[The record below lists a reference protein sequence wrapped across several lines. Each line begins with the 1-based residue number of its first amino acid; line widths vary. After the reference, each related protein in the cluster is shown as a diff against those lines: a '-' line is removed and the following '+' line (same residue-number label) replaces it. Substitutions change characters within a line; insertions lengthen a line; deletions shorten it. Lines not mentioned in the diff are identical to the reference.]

1 MKMLIRRKTQF
12 FRKRR
17 TLWGAVFAVL
27 AGLLLGLAAEGLYEL
42 NTWRRELKG
51 GHTSGR
57 EAVEEDL
64 IHTSGEI
71 KKQGDAYYS
80 ETGGTLEIILPERY
94 INKLEYRYESSIDY
108 RTKIVITTKD
118 VYKQEETREI
128 QEVNQRNLDRSI
140 VNIQDYVTRIRIEL
154 PADTE
159 IGGLTIDNSWTF
171 NWYRVAY
178 IGVFAGMIVLVI
190 WFRELF
196 AKKIEAAFLVICLSC
211 GGLLIAVQPL
221 EFTAWDEHIHFYKTF
236 DFFDQ
241 GEVEWS
247 EAEETL
253 YTYWE
258 NPQGAG
264 QRSKEEKHLQAEYL
278 NETAHRGDYSYEKGG
293 NSVSSLGYLHMAAA
307 VKIGDLLGL
316 PFTVLYIL
324 GKAVNLLLYSLV
336 MFAAIR
342 ILPVGKRFLTVLA
355 LMPTPLLQA
364 CSYTYDAVVNSFL
377 ALGIALIAAEFFW
390 TERKITWKRTL
401 LIGAVFLLGSFPK
414 GVYIPLL
421 LLYLLLP
428 EKKFQDRKRMHLH
441 KGLILLLIGGML
453 LSFLLP
459 AAGGTMQGD
468 ERGGDTSV
476 SGQIAL
482 ILRHPLA
489 YFQVFWSSVKHTFD
503 DMWMGSENLSY
514 IAYAGIH
521 PFDGMIGIFCAAVAL
536 TEKKRTWSLPVKNH
550 RIFRAGLG
558 ILTVGIVGL
567 IWTALYVSFTEVGA
581 TEIAG
586 VQGRY
591 FVPLLLPVYFALYS
605 DKVEGKWKE
614 SAYTLVILLITLFI
628 IHQGMYTQYFLP
640 YNV

>member
-1 MKMLIRRKTQF
+1 MRRLIRRKTETFWKKHVQ
-12 FRKRR
+12 
-17 TLWGAVFAVL
+17 WGILL
-27 AGLLLGLAAEGLYEL
+27 ALLGGFLLGMAIEGLYEL
-42 NTWRRELKG
+42 NTYRRELKG
-51 GHTSGR
+51 GHTAER
-57 EAVEEDL
+57 EAVEEEY
-64 IHTSGEI
+64 IHITDSIE
-71 KKQGDAYYS
+71 KRGDAYYS
-80 ETGGTLEIILPERY
+80 QTGGTMEIILPERY
-94 INKLEYRYESSIDY
+94 INKLEYQYESSIDY
-108 RTKIVITTKD
+108 RNNIVITTKN

-128 QEVNQRNLDRSI
+128 AEVNQRNLDRSV
-140 VNIQDYVTRIRIEL
+140 VNIQDYVTKIRIEL

-159 IGGLTIDNSWTF
+159 IRGVTIDNSWTF
-171 NWYRVAY
+171 NWYRVIY
-178 IGVFAGMIVLVI
+178 IWVFSAAVILVI
-190 WFRELF
+190 WYRKAF
-196 AKKIEAAFLVICLSC
+196 AKRIEAAFLMICLSC

-236 DFFDQ
+236 DFFEQ

-247 EAEETL
+247 EAEESL

-278 NETAHRGDYSYEKGG
+278 NEAAHSGDYSYQKGG
-293 NSVSSLGYLHMAAA
+293 NPVSSLGYLHMAVA
-307 VKIGDLLGL
+307 VKIGEFLGL

-324 GKAVNLLLYSLV
+324 GKAVNLLLYGLV

-342 ILPVGKRFLTVLA
+342 ILPVGKMFLTVLA

-401 LIGAVFLLGSFPK
+401 LIGAVFLVGSFPK
-414 GVYIPLL
+414 AVYIPLL

-428 EKKFQDRKRMHLH
+428 EKKFQNRKGMYLH

-459 AAGGTMQGD
+459 VAGGTMQGD

-482 ILRHPLA
+482 ILRHPPA
-489 YFQVFWSSVKHTFD
+489 YFQVFWSSVKNTFD
-503 DMWMGSENLSY
+503 DMWMGRENLSY

-558 ILTVGIVGL
+558 ILTLGVVGL

-581 TEIAG
+581 TAIAG

-614 SAYTLVILLITLFI
+614 SAYTAVLLLITLFI
-628 IHQGMYTQYFLP
+628 IHQGIYTQYFVP
-640 YNV
+640 YNI